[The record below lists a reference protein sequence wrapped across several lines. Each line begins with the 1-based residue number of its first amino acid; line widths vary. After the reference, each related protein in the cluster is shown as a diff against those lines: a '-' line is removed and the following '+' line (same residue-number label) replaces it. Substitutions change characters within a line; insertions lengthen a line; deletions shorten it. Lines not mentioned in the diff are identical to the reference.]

1 MAVGNPHSD
10 MPRDPLLAL
19 LCIAVIATLLPVAIL
34 LKLLVYALD
43 AWTRRKTPRHT
54 QSGNSG
60 DLGTTPT
67 GPPKAAVAKELHDF
81 LEGHPPKTPVP
92 PRLFAPPTI
101 KDLRT
106 VRGYATVCAPDAKAW
121 KTRPT

>member
-1 MAVGNPHSD
+1 MAFGNPHSD

-54 QSGNSG
+54 
-60 DLGTTPT
+60 
-67 GPPKAAVAKELHDF
+67 HDF

-92 PRLFAPPTI
+92 RLLFAPPTI